1 MLPEDQREKLEGL
14 LERRRRVAEEAMDDG
29 MESDA
34 LAAGWEAARTS
45 RSSQPV
51 TDDGEGGT
59 SQLSPLADVE
69 ITFEECELL
78 EMNALCLPSHPQL
91 IYARGTGLARKYPK
105 SAYMYCTVLYCTVL
119 YMPAVVRS
127 GVRATESVCHGRDT
141 Y

>member
-119 YMPAVVRS
+119 YCTVHASGRQIRS
-127 GVRATESVCHGRDT
+127 SG

>member
-1 MLPEDQREKLEGL
+1 
-14 LERRRRVAEEAMDDG
+14 

-34 LAAGWEAARTS
+34 LAAAAT
-45 RSSQPV
+45 PAGE
-51 TDDGEGGT
+51 TDDGEGVT

-105 SAYMYCTVLYCTVL
+105 SQPPSIYDSCARSIRDPKIAFARIRVCMKYVTFYCR
-119 YMPAVVRS
+119 M
-127 GVRATESVCHGRDT
+127 RACNIITLATSLST
-141 Y
+141 A